1 MKSEWRVREEY
12 AFMKK
17 PVYQVYR
24 LKDKD
29 SEDRIENRE
38 VAENVTTRVY
48 AEELAKKRNDI
59 DKAEHFWEK

>member
-24 LKDKD
+24 LIDKD
-29 SEDRIENRE
+29 AEDRIENRE

>member
-24 LKDKD
+24 LIDKD
-29 SEDRIENRE
+29 AEDRIENRE
-38 VAENVTTRVY
+38 AAENVTTRVY

>member
-24 LKDKD
+24 LKDKGA
-29 SEDRIENRE
+29 EDRIENRE
-38 VAENVTTRVY
+38 VAENVTTREY

-59 DKAEHFWEK
+59 DKVEHFWEK

>member
-1 MKSEWRVREEY
+1 
-12 AFMKK
+12 MKK

-29 SEDRIENRE
+29 AEDRIENRE
-38 VAENVTTRVY
+38 VAENVTAREY

>member
-29 SEDRIENRE
+29 AEDRIENRE
-38 VAENVTTRVY
+38 VVENVTAREY